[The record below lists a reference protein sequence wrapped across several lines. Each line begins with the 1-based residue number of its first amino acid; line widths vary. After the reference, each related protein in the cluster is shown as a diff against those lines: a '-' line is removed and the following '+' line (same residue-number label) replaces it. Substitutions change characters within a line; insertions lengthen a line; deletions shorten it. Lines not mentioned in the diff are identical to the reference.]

1 MLLMHFRNL
10 RTLLLAYGDAYVDQL
25 LIEVAGVLA
34 SRLAPRDRLFRLTSD
49 RFAIVRSSYADA
61 NEFDRVAPRAGRIV
75 GKTLAITQDNP
86 SWNRDSVVELDGFIL
101 SGTNCCRTGC
111 SALADRCEAWRF
123 GELFSGSMEKLW
135 GRQQRLQRELRMII
149 EDPGQ
154 QSVFLHY
161 QPKLDLGTGRV
172 TGFESLARMHVPD
185 LGPVSPL
192 EFIEI
197 AEKSLLIYE
206 LGNLILHKACAF
218 LRHLHDQGHTH
229 IHMAVNISSLQL
241 LRDSFISDV
250 EQVVQAHA
258 IPQGSLELEITES
271 VLLEDFELVVEKL
284 QAIRNM
290 GVAISLDDFGTGYS
304 SFARLRELPVNT
316 VKIDRHF
323 VKNIRS
329 EQDPKVIIGDMI
341 SMIHRIGMTVV
352 AEGVETE
359 VQKDYLKAHGCD
371 LIQGYLLSKPVS
383 EGQALAWISYGSD
396 IP

>member
-1 MLLMHFRNL
+1 LTEFAHVLVGLL
-10 RTLLLAYGDAYVDQL
+10 
-25 LIEVAGVLA
+25 
-34 SRLAPRDRLFRLTSD
+34 
-49 RFAIVRSSYADA
+49 
-61 NEFDRVAPRAGRIV
+61 
-75 GKTLAITQDNP
+75 GKPLAITQEQP
-86 SWNRDSVVELDGFIL
+86 VLEPEIGVVELDGSIL
-101 SGTNCCRTGC
+101 SVDKLLQDGML
-111 SALADRCEAWRF
+111 ALSQIDAKRGDSVK
-123 GELFSGSMEKLW
+123 LFSGSMEKLW

-154 QSVFLHY
+154 QSFFLHY